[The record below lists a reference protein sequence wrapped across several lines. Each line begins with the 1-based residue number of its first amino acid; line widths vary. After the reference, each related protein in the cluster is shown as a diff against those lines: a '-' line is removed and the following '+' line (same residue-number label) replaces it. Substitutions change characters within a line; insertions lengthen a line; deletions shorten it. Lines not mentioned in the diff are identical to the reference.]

1 MNGVK
6 NLDNQIKKR
15 RKRKFERKAQEA
27 IHESITK
34 TSDVH
39 IRYRFPISFGKE

>member
-6 NLDNQIKKR
+6 NLDNQIKKEE
-15 RKRKFERKAQEA
+15 RKFERKAQEA

>member
-6 NLDNQIKKR
+6 NLDNQIKKKR

-34 TSDVH
+34 N
-39 IRYRFPISFGKE
+39 E